1 MGDQRTYITYQC
13 MGQIGTLY
21 ADGVEKETGVMYS
34 VDYYTDN
41 PPFETAV
48 DDIKNKIEEVKRLWK
63 ESDEKTNDES
73 EIKDTI
79 SS

>member
-1 MGDQRTYITYQC
+1 MACGCQNNQNQETE
-13 MGQIGTLY
+13 
-21 ADGVEKETGVMYS
+21 EKKGL
-34 VDYYTDN
+34 
-41 PPFETAV
+41 V

-73 EIKDTI
+73 EIKYTI